1 MYFEIAMA
9 SAVALFFVYG
19 LICAVRTL
27 LSWVDGERRIS
38 VAVEVVT
45 EQDAEEL
52 DMLLG
57 TAAAVGSRRGVRL
70 VVLLSSDLMRG
81 TVGEG
86 EELFAPYAA
95 ILNDWGAECYLIDL

>member
-38 VAVEVVT
+38 VAVEVMT
-45 EQDAEEL
+45 AQDAEEL

-57 TAAAVGSRRGVRL
+57 TAAASSRRGVRL
-70 VVLLSSDLMRG
+70 TVLLSSDLMHG